1 MKVII
6 HGITGKMGQIVYHAA
21 QEAEDIEVA
30 AGVDKHAPA
39 EDIGVSVYPNVSA
52 VPAAAD
58 VIIDFSVREA
68 LAGLLAGAT
77 AKKLPLVVATTGLTD
92 QDRHMIFQASEKIP
106 VLQSANFSIGINLM
120 YALARR
126 AASALGDDWD
136 IEIIEKHHN
145 QKKDAPSG
153 TAYALAD
160 AINAAF
166 NGRKEYVFGRY
177 SQDDLRTPNEIGI
190 HAIRGGTIAGEHTAL
205 FAGTDEVLTITH
217 TAHSKTL
224 FASGALTAARFLYDK
239 EPGLYHMQ
247 DILGL

>member
-6 HGITGKMGQIVYHAA
+6 HGITGKMGQTLYRAA
-21 QEAEDIEVA
+21 QETSDIEVA
-30 AGVDKHAPA
+30 AGVDKYAPA
-39 EDIGVSVYPNVSA
+39 EDIGVPVYPNISA
-52 VPAAAD
+52 VPADAD
-58 VIIDFSVREA
+58 VVIDFSVREA
-68 LAGLLAGAT
+68 LSGLLT
-77 AKKLPLVVATTGLTD
+77 AVAARKLPLVVATTGLTD
-92 QDRHMIFQASEKIP
+92 QDRQMIFHASEKIP

-166 NGRKEYVFGRY
+166 NGQKEYVYGRY
-177 SQDDLRTPNEIGI
+177 SQEELRKSNEIGI
-190 HAIRGGTIAGEHTAL
+190 HAIRGGTMAGEHTAL

-224 FASGALTAARFLYDK
+224 FASGALTAARFLCGK
-239 EPGLYHMQ
+239 KPGLYHMQ